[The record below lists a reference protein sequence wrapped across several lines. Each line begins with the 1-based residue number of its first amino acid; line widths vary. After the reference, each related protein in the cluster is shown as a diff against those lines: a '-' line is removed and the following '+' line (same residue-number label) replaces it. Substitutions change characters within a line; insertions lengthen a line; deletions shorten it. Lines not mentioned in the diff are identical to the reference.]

1 LVALLLLNSLR
12 RRIRAAKYG
21 LDPKNPHGL
30 HR

>member
-12 RRIRAAKYG
+12 RRIRAAKHG